1 MQQYPLYRLE
11 GGQVV
16 VQEKEGGRWAALDGA
31 MANAML
37 AAFDGMTI
45 DALRNTLL
53 NDVAGT
59 PVMLRVA

>member
-16 VQEKEGGRWAALDGA
+16 VQEKEGGRWATLDGA

-37 AAFDGMTI
+37 AVFDGMTL
-45 DALRNTLL
+45 DTLRNTLL
-53 NDVAGT
+53 NDDIGA
-59 PVMLRVA
+59 PALLRVA